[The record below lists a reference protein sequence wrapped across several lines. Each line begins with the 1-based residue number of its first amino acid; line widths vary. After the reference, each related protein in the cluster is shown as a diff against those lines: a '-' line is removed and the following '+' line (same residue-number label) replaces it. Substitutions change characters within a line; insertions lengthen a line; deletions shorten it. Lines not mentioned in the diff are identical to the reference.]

1 MTSTAAPVTAAR
13 FLDALDSRLT
23 TAADIVLGEGAGV
36 AHAEA
41 GTTAA
46 TLLPR
51 LVEAVRDAEV
61 GDDARWLV
69 LVAALGRY
77 PSSDELVSFRRSLE
91 LDPPE
96 AVETELLTIALRR
109 PAMYADRPMRVV
121 RSTVVET
128 DYSARHD
135 HHTGIQRVV
144 RETVP
149 RWAAENDLVL
159 AAWSDDHSSLRT
171 LAPRESQRV
180 LAFGTGAGGEGRHG
194 HDEAAEYSHA
204 MIVPWRTRVLLPDV
218 PVGAASDV
226 LATLARW
233 SGSTVGLVGY
243 DLIPITSADL
253 RPWGE
258 ANGTAGLLHVV
269 KHAERVACISRSATA
284 EFRGFVEALPAQGL
298 VGPLVDEVQLPAI
311 SSPMPGPAPARP
323 ASSRPVVLCTGTRE
337 PHKNH
342 RAVVHAAER
351 LWREGVDFE
360 LRLVGGFGWSDV
372 PLGDATARLRA
383 EGRPL
388 VELGRVSEQVLWD
401 ELRAADAVAFVSLHE
416 GYGLPIAEALSVGT
430 PVLTTA
436 YGSQAEVAAGGGCLL
451 VDPRDDDQVTEG
463 LRRLVTDDALRE
475 RLKGEARNRPER
487 TWDDYA
493 ADLWDFLTGAEPPKG
508 EH

>member
-1 MTSTAAPVTAAR
+1 MTSPATGAAR
-13 FLDALDSRLT
+13 YLDALDRRLAS
-23 TAADIVLGEGAGV
+23 AAEIVLGTEGSPVDGPP
-36 AHAEA
+36 

-46 TLLPR
+46 QLLPLLVAAAR
-51 LVEAVRDAEV
+51 LDEA
-61 GDDARWLV
+61 GDDVRWLV
-69 LVAALGRY
+69 LVAVFARY
-77 PSSDELVSFRRSLE
+77 PTSDEFVAFRRSLE
-91 LDPPE
+91 LDAPE
-96 AVETELLTIALRR
+96 SVEADLLATAMRN
-109 PAMYADRPMRVV
+109 PARHADGPMVIV
-121 RSTVVET
+121 RSVVVEVN
-128 DYSARHD
+128 YSARHD

-149 RWAAENDLVL
+149 RWADHHEVTITAWGDDN
-159 AAWSDDHSSLRT
+159 AALRT
-171 LAPRESQRV
+171 LAPRERARV
-180 LAFGTGAGGEGRHG
+180 LSFGQDTPLLESETDYVHTVV
-194 HDEAAEYSHA
+194 
-204 MIVPWRTRVLLPDV
+204 VPWHTRVLLPDV

-269 KHAERVACISRSATA
+269 KHADRVACISRSASA

-298 VGPLVDEVQLPAI
+298 VGPHVDEVQLPAI
-311 SSPMPGPAPARP
+311 SSPMPGSGLARP
-323 ASSRPVVLCTGTRE
+323 ASVRPVVLCTGTRE

-360 LRLVGGFGWSDV
+360 LRLVGGFGWSDD

-436 YGSQAEVAAGGGCLL
+436 YGSQAEVAADGGCVL

-463 LRRLVTDDALRE
+463 LRRLVTDGDLRE
-475 RLKGEARNRPER
+475 RLKDEARNRPER

>member
-1 MTSTAAPVTAAR
+1 MTSATHATAER
-13 FLDALDSRLT
+13 FLVALDARLT
-23 TAADIVLGEGAGV
+23 TAAHVVLGEDEGGAP
-36 AHAEA
+36 AEA

-51 LVEAVRDAEV
+51 LVEAVRDADA

-77 PSSDELVSFRRSLE
+77 PSSDELVAFRRSLE

-96 AVETELLTIALRR
+96 AIETEILTIALRR

-149 RWAAENDLVL
+149 RWASENDLVL

-171 LAPRESQRV
+171 LAPRESERV
-180 LAFGTGAGGEGRHG
+180 LSFGTGGTSGPTPGG
-194 HDEAAEYSHA
+194 DAADYEHA

-298 VGPLVDEVQLPAI
+298 LGPQVDEVQLPAI
-311 SSPMPGPAPARP
+311 ASPLPGSDPVDP
-323 ASSRPVVLCTGTRE
+323 SSRPVVLCTGTRE

-360 LRLVGGFGWSDV
+360 LRLVGGFGWSDE
-372 PLGDATARLRA
+372 PLGEATARLRA

-436 YGSQAEVAAGGGCLL
+436 YGSQAEVAADGGCLL
-451 VDPRDDDQVTEG
+451 VDPRDDDQVTDG
-463 LRRLVTDDALRE
+463 LRRLVTDGALRE